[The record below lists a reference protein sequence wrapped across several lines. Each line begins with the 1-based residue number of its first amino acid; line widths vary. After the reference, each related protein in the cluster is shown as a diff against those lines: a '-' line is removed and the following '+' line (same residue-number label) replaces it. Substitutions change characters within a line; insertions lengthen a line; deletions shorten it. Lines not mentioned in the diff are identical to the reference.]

1 MKHDR
6 IRVICYM
13 LYALLIEKQR
23 HVERHISFVIL
34 FSIYLYRIESYF
46 KPFEDR
52 LFETGFQNKTFLF
65 LPLISHFVSKKIEIK
80 KKKKGREKKFIEVK
94 ISYFRR

>member
-52 LFETGFQNKTFLF
+52 LFETGFQIKLFFSCLLF
-65 LPLISHFVSKKIEIK
+65 LTLFQRKLKLK
-80 KKKKGREKKFIEVK
+80 KKKKGEK
-94 ISYFRR
+94 RNL